1 MQGKGKR
8 KFEDVALVTFLLI
21 DLVLILLLFDIRRKY
36 TRILPIVSEC
46 QTKIDQVYNDYIE
59 LDESRLR
66 TFLCDINFAEEA
78 GTYLI
83 MLVPPYP
90 CSACLERESVLF
102 GDFLQGK
109 PIKGI
114 ILTPK
119 FRKKDMRASIPG
131 LDNLRIIS
139 YDSLDLSDAYMSNYE
154 QISYFIL
161 NNGDIR
167 NIMVTSKFSDIASSR
182 YFNRI
187 SFLY

>member
-1 MQGKGKR
+1 MQGKERFK
-8 KFEDVALVTFLLI
+8 DVALVSFLLI
-21 DLVLILLLFDIRRKY
+21 DLVLILLLFNVRKKY
-36 TRILPIVSEC
+36 VRLLPIVNEC

-66 TFLCDINFAEEA
+66 TFLCDINFVEDS
-78 GTYLI
+78 GTHFI

-102 GDFLQGK
+102 GDFLQAK
-109 PIKGI
+109 TINGI
-114 ILTPK
+114 ILAPK
-119 FRKKDMRASIPG
+119 FRMKDMKASIPG
-131 LDNLRIIS
+131 KDNLKIIS
-139 YDSLDLSDAYMSNYE
+139 YDPQDLSDAYMSNYE

-182 YFNRI
+182 YFNRV
-187 SFLY
+187 SFLN